1 MTSPAALGKEK
12 SDSDSH
18 TDSSDGYLK
27 VIRTT
32 SLAFLCYIK
41 HNLQTIIQAIFLV
54 TFPNRVKIN
63 MPDFLFCF

>member
-27 VIRTT
+27 VM
-32 SLAFLCYIK
+32 SKNHFFG
-41 HNLQTIIQAIFLV
+41 IFVLY
-54 TFPNRVKIN
+54 
-63 MPDFLFCF
+63 